1 MGDMSKK
8 NGYGGWFSEFD
19 LRTGLRTIKI
29 REKRKISDFS
39 YLFNKPSFYEPFQ
52 VRSNTATMLLSN

>member
-8 NGYGGWFSEFD
+8 NGSGGWFSEFD